1 VNPLWPSALTIDGVA
16 LSLDEVLADV
26 AIHHGRS
33 DVNDEPTP
41 DTCQVTLQE
50 VTKPYVDAFKTG
62 VQLVLKVQD
71 QVTLAESTRFTGR
84 VTDASLDVDLLTVIA
99 VGRLSTLGAYPI
111 GGTVDWPAETWSARV
126 TRIFT
131 EAGLAAQ
138 LDLIPDPKF
147 DPLLVSRDHLSA
159 GPTTLAD
166 YLGFL
171 APMIGA
177 AVTDTMDGKV
187 RVQAIGARTL
197 GSAVTLPPDL
207 VLYAP
212 AWKQFLPQGNIV
224 TVRYTGDQS
233 EQVTVRD
240 NASVALYGERPT
252 TIDTTFQNV
261 SDATTRANTRLARA
275 AFPHWNIPEAP
286 VLEGLALQVGAPLV
300 LHTMPEAS
308 PFDPWQPIVEGWT
321 DNISRDSWTM
331 TVALS
336 DPLASG
342 LTLPWNAVPPA
353 DPAYVWNTVDPATDW
368 TEALTLES
376 LNAG

>member
-1 VNPLWPSALTIDGVA
+1 MNALWPSALLIDNVS
-16 LSLDEVLADV
+16 LPLDEVLADV
-26 AIHHGRS
+26 AIHHGRT
-33 DVNDEPTP
+33 DVNDDPTP
-41 DTCQVTLQE
+41 DTCQITLQE
-50 VTKPYVDAFKTG
+50 VAKPYVDAFKTG
-62 VQLVLKVQD
+62 VQLVLKVKD
-71 QVTLAESTRFTGR
+71 QVTLAETPRFTGR
-84 VTDASLDVDLLTVIA
+84 VTDAALDVDLLTVIA

-111 GGTVDWPAETWSARV
+111 GGTVDYPAETWSARV

-147 DPLLVSRDHLSA
+147 NPVLVARDHLTA
-159 GPTTLAD
+159 GATTLAD
-166 YLGFL
+166 YLAFL

-177 AVTDTMDGKV
+177 AVTDAMDGKV

-197 GSAVTLPPDL
+197 ASAVTLPPDL

-212 AWKQFLPQGNIV
+212 AWKQFLPAGNVV
-224 TVRYTGDQS
+224 TVRYLGDQS
-233 EQVTVRD
+233 AQVTVRD
-240 NASVALYGERPT
+240 STSVALYGERPA
-252 TIDTTFQNV
+252 TIDTTFQNAA
-261 SDATTRANTRLARA
+261 DATTRANQRLARA

-286 VLEGLALQVGAPLV
+286 VLEGIALQVGAPLV
-300 LHTMPEAS
+300 LYQMPDAS

-321 DNISRDSWTM
+321 DQISRDSWTM

-342 LTLPWNAVPPA
+342 LTLPWNGVPVDA
-353 DPAYVWNTVDPATDW
+353 AYHWNTVDTATDW